1 MKNLIVI
8 PLVVTAAL
16 VGCQPQA
23 EEKTQAAVEREMQQ
37 PLWAGH
43 YEGTT
48 PCMGCL
54 SRCDDC
60 PGMHVTLHLH
70 EDGHF
75 TLVRNSLSGH
85 NDVETLTGSIRFL
98 NTDKTQL
105 ELLHVNKRNLLV
117 VDLQKQHLEI
127 RQDETAK
134 PHQMQSDFILVKNI

>member
-54 SRCDDC
+54 SRCNDC
-60 PGMHVTLHLH
+60 PGMAVALTLN
-70 EDGHF
+70 EDHSF
-75 TLVRNSLSGH
+75 ILARESLNGH
-85 NDVETLTGSIRFL
+85 NDMQKLTGLIKFH
-98 NTDKTQL
+98 NAEKTQL
-105 ELLHVNKRNLLV
+105 ELLTVGTRNLLF
-117 VDLQKQHLEI
+117 VDLKKQQLEI
-127 RQDETAK
+127 RQDVSAK
-134 PHQMQSDFILVKNI
+134 KHQMQSDFILAKNI